1 MNKIINIIAPVY
13 NEAEII
19 NDFNESLFKTLNSLE
34 SKYTF
39 EVIYVLDK
47 STDNS
52 LDILIDICRRCPNV
66 RVLALSNRFGHQMS
80 LVAGLDKSNG
90 AAAIMIDSDLEHP
103 PSVIIDLLE
112 KFEQGYDV
120 VHTKRIYNKNIPIF
134 KRFASKMFYKCMSI
148 LSTVDINEN
157 TADFRLVSS
166 KVLNVMKKDI
176 REQNQFL
183 RGLIHWVGFNQTYV
197 TFFSER
203 RNKGKSKY
211 NLGRMLNFAISGIV
225 SFSRAPLKISIII
238 GLVISFLSIAYG
250 LFSIM
255 IYFTNSSLPA
265 GWTTLIT
272 AISFL
277 GGLQLI
283 SIGIIGEY
291 ISSIFDEVKKRPLY
305 IIEEEYGFKQ
315 NESK

>member
-1 MNKIINIIAPVY
+1 
-13 NEAEII
+13 
-19 NDFNESLFKTLNSLE
+19 
-34 SKYTF
+34 
-39 EVIYVLDK
+39 
-47 STDNS
+47 
-52 LDILIDICRRCPNV
+52 
-66 RVLALSNRFGHQMS
+66 
-80 LVAGLDKSNG
+80 
-90 AAAIMIDSDLEHP
+90 
-103 PSVIIDLLE
+103 
-112 KFEQGYDV
+112 
-120 VHTKRIYNKNIPIF
+120 
-134 KRFASKMFYKCMSI
+134 
-148 LSTVDINEN
+148 
-157 TADFRLVSS
+157 
-166 KVLNVMKKDI
+166 
-176 REQNQFL
+176 
-183 RGLIHWVGFNQTYV
+183 
-197 TFFSER
+197 
-203 RNKGKSKY
+203 
-211 NLGRMLNFAISGIV
+211 MLNFAISGIV